1 MTVQVE
7 IQTFPLFINGKWEPA
22 TGGETFDVL
31 NPATGELTAKVAKA
45 TAEDVDKAVQAAR
58 DAFDKTDWKEM
69 LPKDRAKVLIAI
81 AHAIAAHAEELAY
94 LETVSS
100 GGTIHRI
107 ASNDIL
113 QMVDLFNTMA
123 KFVQAY
129 PFSETLPSPPFPGPA
144 HNFIWREPIGVCAAI
159 TPWNMPMLIATWKIA
174 PAIAM
179 GNTVVIK
186 PASYTPL
193 STLKLAEIISQF
205 VPPGI
210 INVVSGPGAEVGEA
224 LVRHPKVDK
233 VAFTGSTEV
242 GRNIMALA
250 SGTIK
255 NTTLELGGKS
265 PNIILEDA
273 DLDIA
278 VPGSLFG
285 VFLHSGQ
292 LCESGTRLFVPD
304 KLHDEVVERLV
315 ALAKTLKPGNP
326 LNPATAVGP
335 VISKRQ
341 KETILS
347 YIEAGKQEGATL
359 MCGGKEVTVPG
370 CEGGH
375 FIEPTIFTNVTNDMK
390 IAREEIFGPVLSVIR
405 YYDVEEAIAMAN
417 DSIYGLA
424 AGIWTRDV
432 NKAYDA
438 ARKLQAGVIW
448 INDWHML
455 RNDAPF
461 GGYKQSGIGR
471 EMGKHSLDAY
481 TQLKH
486 VHTSMVPELH
496 KRSWYQILFSDSEQS

>member
-1 MTVQVE
+1 MTVGVD
-7 IQTFPLFINGKWEPA
+7 IQTFPLFINGKWVPA
-22 TGGETFDVL
+22 SGGETFDVL
-31 NPATGELTAKVAKA
+31 NPATGEVAAKVAKA
-45 TAEDVDKAVQAAR
+45 GENDVEEAVQAAR
-58 DAFDKTDWKEM
+58 DAFDKSDWKDME
-69 LPKDRAKVLIAI
+69 PKGRAKVLNAI
-81 AHAIAAHAEELAY
+81 ALGIATHAEELVY
-94 LETVSS
+94 LESISS
-100 GGTIHRI
+100 GGTVRRI

-123 KFVQAY
+123 KFVQEY
-129 PFSETLPSPPFPGPA
+129 PFSETLPNPPFPGPA
-144 HNFIWREPIGVCAAI
+144 HNFVWREPIGVCAAI

-174 PAIAM
+174 PALAM

-193 STLKLAEIISQF
+193 TTLKLAEIISQY
-205 VPPGI
+205 VPEGV
-210 INVVSGPGAEVGEA
+210 INVVTGAGSEVGEA
-224 LVRHPKVDK
+224 LVRHPLVDK

-242 GRNIMALA
+242 GRNIMSIA

-292 LCESGTRLFVPD
+292 LCESGTRLFVHD

-315 ALAKTLKPGNP
+315 ALTKTLKPGNP
-326 LNPATAVGP
+326 LDQNTEIGP
-335 VISKRQ
+335 VISKKQ
-341 KETILS
+341 KETILA
-347 YIEAGKQEGATL
+347 YIEAGKQEGASL
-359 MCGGKEVTVPG
+359 VCGGKELSVPG

-405 YYDVEEAIAMAN
+405 YSDVEEAIEMAN

-432 NKAYDA
+432 NKAYAA

-496 KRSWYQILFSDSEQS
+496 KRSWYQILLSNSDQS